1 MGYTWTSHGSI
12 MGYLYATRRESWKTR
27 GIPRAIHRPVLQTN
41 GGFVSHRRVSHGLRM
56 GIPWAITM
64 TPWENQRG
72 LEP

>member
-41 GGFVSHRRVSHGLRM
+41 GGFESPTG
-56 GIPWAITM
+56 
-64 TPWENQRG
+64 
-72 LEP
+72 